1 MNEQQKKQEQ
11 QYLAELE
18 LQAAIDDRTGELVE
32 LGNSIIDKVMLKVKD
47 VDPLS
52 TQLRNVLAVA
62 NAAPHPLVLT
72 SFIGYQ
78 IGRQTTQK
86 VWKSTGLGEKLI
98 NTLEANVAQM
108 AKETAG
114 KGDVARVQMRMARL
128 LLGFMYQRYVH
139 EASKLK
145 DTPKQEG
152 RR

>member
-1 MNEQQKKQEQ
+1 MSEQKKEQEQ

-18 LQAAIDDRTGELVE
+18 LQAAIDDRMDKLVE
-32 LGNSIIDKVMLKVKD
+32 WGNDIIDAVMPKASS
-47 VDPLS
+47 VDLS

-86 VWKSTGLGEKLI
+86 AWKNTGLGEKLI
-98 NTLEANVAQM
+98 NTIEVDVARLAAEA
-108 AKETAG
+108 AG

-128 LLGFMYQRYVH
+128 LLGFMSQRYVH

-145 DTPKQEG
+145 DAPKQEG

>member
-1 MNEQQKKQEQ
+1 MNEKLES
-11 QYLAELE
+11 LAGLE
-18 LQAAIDDRTGELVE
+18 LQAAIDERIDKLVE
-32 LGNSIIDKVMLKVKD
+32 WGSSIIDAVMPKASG
-47 VDPLS
+47 VDLS

-86 VWKSTGLGEKLI
+86 AWKSTGLGEKLI
-98 NTLEANVAQM
+98 NTIEVEVAQL
-108 AKETAG
+108 AKEAAG
-114 KGDVARVQMRMARL
+114 KNDLAQVQMRMSRL

-145 DTPKQEG
+145 DTPRQEG